1 MNGPMRSS
9 DEQDCLTRTMESSR
23 LKNCSHMRT
32 QLRWPIMACV
42 VLLSGCELPAI
53 GQRPAETATAT
64 PVVTNE
70 TLAAY
75 LDTMNGLAS
84 PDPARQAD
92 VFYEVERE
100 YTRAP
105 TTAST
110 LRYAAALITPGH
122 PAAKPA
128 EGKKL
133 LETLMATPERMTPAE
148 RSLTSVL
155 IHETNARLKLEAE
168 NRRLLATL
176 DDRGRSQAN
185 SDRRVQAQL
194 EENARLRR
202 ALAETQ
208 QKLDAIKEIE
218 KDLSE
223 RSSTP
228 PGNRDTANSETQSS
242 STSR

>member
-1 MNGPMRSS
+1 MQSR
-9 DEQDCLTRTMESSR
+9 DDQDCQTRTMESSR
-23 LKNCSHMRT
+23 LKNCSRT
-32 QLRWPIMACV
+32 RIEHASPWLVVACV
-42 VLLSGCELPAI
+42 ALLSGCELPTI
-53 GQRPAETATAT
+53 GQRPAETATAA
-64 PVVTNE
+64 PVITNE
-70 TLAAY
+70 TLTAY

-110 LRYAAALITPGH
+110 LRYAAALVTPGH
-122 PAAKPA
+122 PASKPA

-155 IHETNARLKLEAE
+155 IHETNARLQLEAE

>member
-1 MNGPMRSS
+1 MN
-9 DEQDCLTRTMESSR
+9 SSR
-23 LKNCSHMRT
+23 RNFFSTGTISRGG
-32 QLRWPIMACV
+32 RWAAIGIACTFAA
-42 VLLSGCELPAI
+42 GCEIPAL
-53 GQRPAETATAT
+53 RPAPQT
-64 PVVTNE
+64 PVVVAQASE
-70 TLAAY
+70 DTLSPY

-84 PDPARQAD
+84 TDPARQAD
-92 VFYEVERE
+92 VFYEAERE

-110 LRYAAALITPGH
+110 LRYASALVTPDH
-122 PAAKPA
+122 PASKPA

-133 LETLMATPERMTPAE
+133 LETLLATPERMTHAE
-148 RSLTSVL
+148 RTLALVL
-155 IHETNARLKLEAE
+155 IYETNARLRLEAE

-208 QKLDAIKEIE
+208 QKLEAIKEIE

-223 RSSTP
+223 RSTSP
-228 PGNRDTANSETQSS
+228 PGNRDLANSETQSP

>member
-1 MNGPMRSS
+1 MINRSG
-9 DEQDCLTRTMESSR
+9 QWAALG
-23 LKNCSHMRT
+23 L
-32 QLRWPIMACV
+32 ACV
-42 VLLSGCELPAI
+42 FVAGCEIPILRPEPPPPANVMPAAEDTI
-53 GQRPAETATAT
+53 GPYLET
-64 PVVTNE
+64 
-70 TLAAY
+70 
-75 LDTMNGLAS
+75 MKGLAS
-84 PDPARQAD
+84 ADPARQAD

-105 TTAST
+105 TTTNT
-110 LRYAAALITPGH
+110 LRYAAALVTPDH

-133 LETLMATPERMTPAE
+133 LETMLATPERMTPAE
-148 RSLTSVL
+148 RTLALVL

-185 SDRRVQAQL
+185 SDKRVQAQI

-208 QKLDAIKEIE
+208 QKLEAIKEIE

-223 RSSTP
+223 RSTSP
-228 PGNRDTANSETQSS
+228 PGNRDLANSETQSP